1 MPLSPDVEMLLQ
13 GMAAAGAPP
22 IWESTVEEAR
32 AGGPMIAAMAGESI
46 PVGSVE
52 NLTIPVDGDTSV
64 GARVYTPSG
73 DGPFPVVVF
82 FHGGGWVVCDLDTH
96 DNPCRQ
102 ICRDAEA
109 VVVSIDYRMGPEFR
123 FPTAPNDCFAA
134 TQWVAANAASLNA
147 DASRLAVCGDSA
159 GGNLSAV
166 VSQMARDAG
175 GPAITFAAL
184 IYPATDMADRS
195 GSMIENGEGYF
206 LELKGMEWF
215 MGHYINEDQLAD
227 PLASPLL
234 NNNLMNLPP
243 CFITTCEFD
252 PLRDQGEAYGEALRA
267 NGGTVEMKRYDGLIH
282 GAVNMMGVL
291 AGGAEMVTDVASRLK
306 VALHG

>member
-22 IWESTVEEAR
+22 IWQSTVEEAH
-32 AGGPMIAAMAGESI
+32 AGGPMIAALAGDSI
-46 PVGSVE
+46 PVGSVADI
-52 NLTIPVDGDTSV
+52 TIPVGDTSI
-64 GARVYTPSG
+64 GARVYTPEG
-73 DGPFPVVVF
+73 DGPHPVVVF

-96 DNPCRQ
+96 DNPCRA
-102 ICRDAEA
+102 ICRDAAA

-123 FPTAPNDCFAA
+123 FPTAPNDCYAA
-134 TQWVAANAASLNA
+134 TEWVAANAASLNG
-147 DASRLAVCGDSA
+147 DGSRLAVCGDSA
-159 GGNLSAV
+159 GGNLSAI
-166 VSQMARDAG
+166 VSQMARDND
-175 GPAITFAAL
+175 GPAILFAAL
-184 IYPATDMADRS
+184 IYPATDMTDRS

-215 MGHYINEDQLAD
+215 MGHYIDQDQMTD

-234 NNNLMNLPP
+234 NANLANLPP

-252 PLRDQGEAYGEALRA
+252 PLRDQGEAYGEALRV

-306 VALHG
+306 TALYR

>member
-13 GMAAAGAPP
+13 GMAAVGAPP
-22 IWESTVEEAR
+22 IWQSTVEEAR

-52 NLTIPVDGDTSV
+52 NITIPVDGDTSV

-123 FPTAPNDCFAA
+123 FPTAPHDCFAA

-159 GGNLSAV
+159 GGNLSAA
-166 VSQMARDAG
+166 VSHMARDAG
-175 GPAITFAAL
+175 GPPITFAAL

-195 GSMIENGEGYF
+195 GSMIENAEGYF

-234 NNNLMNLPP
+234 NEDLTNLPP

-306 VALHG
+306 SALHG

>member
-22 IWESTVEEAR
+22 IWQSTVEEAR
-32 AGGPMIAAMAGESI
+32 AGGPMIAALAGESI

-52 NLTIPVDGDTSV
+52 NITIPVDGATI

-96 DNPCRQ
+96 DNPCRA
-102 ICRDAEA
+102 ICRDTEA

-123 FPTAPNDCFAA
+123 FPTAPNDCYAA
-134 TQWVAANAASLNA
+134 TEWVATNAASLNA

-166 VSQMARDAG
+166 VSQMARDNQ
-175 GPAITFAAL
+175 GPAISFAAL

-215 MGHYINEDQLAD
+215 MGHYINDDQLAD

-234 NNNLMNLPP
+234 NVNLANLPP

-291 AGGAEMVTDVASRLK
+291 AGGTEMVTDVASRLRT
-306 VALHG
+306 ALHG

>member
-13 GMAAAGAPP
+13 GMADAGAPP
-22 IWESTVEEAR
+22 IWQSTVEEAR
-32 AGGPMIAAMAGESI
+32 AGGPLIAALAGEQI
-46 PVGSVE
+46 PVASVE
-52 NLTIPVDGDTSV
+52 DITIPIGDTSI
-64 GARVYTPSG
+64 GARVYTPEG
-73 DGPFPVVVF
+73 DGPHPVVVF

-96 DNPCRQ
+96 DNPCRS
-102 ICRDAEA
+102 ICRDAAA

-166 VSQMARDAG
+166 VSQMARDNL
-175 GPAITFAAL
+175 GPAISFAAL
-184 IYPATDMADRS
+184 IYPATDMTDMS
-195 GSMIENGEGYF
+195 GSMIENAEGYF

-215 MGHYINEDQLAD
+215 MGHYINEDRLTD
-227 PLASPLL
+227 PLASPIL
-234 NNNLMNLPP
+234 NEDLMNLPP

-282 GAVNMMGVL
+282 GALNMMGVL
-291 AGGAEMVTDVASRLK
+291 AGGAEMVTDVGARLHT
-306 VALHG
+306 ALHG

>member
-13 GMAAAGAPP
+13 GMAAMGAPP
-22 IWESTVEEAR
+22 IWQSTVEEAR
-32 AGGPMIAAMAGESI
+32 AGGPMMAALAGESI

-52 NLTIPVDGDTSV
+52 NITIPVGDTSI

-73 DGPFPVVVF
+73 DGPFPIVVF

-102 ICRDAEA
+102 ICRDASA

-123 FPTAPNDCFAA
+123 FPTAPNDCYAA

-166 VSQMARDAG
+166 VTQMARDNR
-175 GPAITFAAL
+175 GPAISFAAL
-184 IYPATDMADRS
+184 IYPATDMTALG

-215 MGHYINEDQLAD
+215 MGHYINEDQLSD

-234 NNNLMNLPP
+234 NEDLMNLPP

-252 PLRDQGEAYGEALRA
+252 PLRDQGEAYGDALRA
-267 NGGTVEMKRYDGLIH
+267 NGGTVEMKRYHGLIH

-291 AGGAEMVTDVASRLK
+291 AGGAEMVTDIAASLK